1 MLQPRLRRRLFA
13 AASPSRLVLGAGL
26 VLGAAAAVASPAAE
40 RRPGGRAHAS
50 VGQRSAFA
58 APVASHPSAGRDR
71 GRCRPGPGSG
81 TRRGRGHPAAGHADA
96 SDFDGVVVEGSAYL
110 SGVIQV
116 LLLDGFVPTSGGV
129 SEALLAAAMLRLGM
143 DLQLP
148 DLGPEFSLQ
157 ADGLPTEAGDSLVLR
172 AQGGASAATT
182 PVPEPATALLLAVGL
197 VGLAWWGRS
206 V

>member
-1 MLQPRLRRRLFA
+1 
-13 AASPSRLVLGAGL
+13 
-26 VLGAAAAVASPAAE
+26 
-40 RRPGGRAHAS
+40 
-50 VGQRSAFA
+50 
-58 APVASHPSAGRDR
+58 
-71 GRCRPGPGSG
+71 
-81 TRRGRGHPAAGHADA
+81 
-96 SDFDGVVVEGSAYL
+96 VVEGSAYL